1 MTTRKTRTPE
11 SKRMRSAPATVKG
24 LPNRLVR
31 ELQQLAPF
39 LPPPTLVE
47 LESRGTWSI
56 YEGPPTAKDE
66 LFAS

>member
-1 MTTRKTRTPE
+1 
-11 SKRMRSAPATVKG
+11 MRSAPATVKG
-24 LPNRLVR
+24 LPNRLAR

-56 YEGPPTAKDE
+56 YEEPPTAKDE